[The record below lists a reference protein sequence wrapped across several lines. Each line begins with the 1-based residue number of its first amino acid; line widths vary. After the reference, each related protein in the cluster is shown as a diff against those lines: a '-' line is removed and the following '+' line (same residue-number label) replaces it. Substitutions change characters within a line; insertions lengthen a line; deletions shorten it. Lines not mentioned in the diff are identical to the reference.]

1 MNLFTD
7 KCKEWKKRSKLR
19 LLLLKLGISEDEMF
33 CNFIVQSSQ
42 PTQHSERQNVYP
54 SASFTDFVAFGLHLK
69 TCDNPDVKKYIFDCI
84 ESLRH
89 QISEINEFRVVIKSI
104 SASPFESKPIE
115 SLVLQ
120 FNKLNEEFIRQDIC
134 FSLLQEYFATIL
146 IRLKI
151 LDSFLQPLEF
161 ETTWEPWVHFC
172 SSSCQNENPTMSW
185 SLIPNNNTNV
195 TNSGSVYPIKS
206 FQTEDIQMQV
216 FLLQY

>member
-1 MNLFTD
+1 MQARQVKVDVGNL
-7 KCKEWKKRSKLR
+7 
-19 LLLLKLGISEDEMF
+19 ISY
-33 CNFIVQSSQ
+33 FIESVI
-42 PTQHSERQNVYP
+42 HLYLYERNVYP
-54 SASFTDFVAFGLHLK
+54 RASFTDFVAFGLHLK

-84 ESLRH
+84 ESLRP
-89 QISEINEFRVVIKSI
+89 QISEIDELRVVIKSI
-104 SASPFESKPIE
+104 SASPFESKPTE

-172 SSSCQNENPTMSW
+172 SSSYQNENPTMSW
-185 SLIPNNNTNV
+185 SLIPKNNTNV

>member
-1 MNLFTD
+1 MQARQVKVDVSNLV
-7 KCKEWKKRSKLR
+7 SY
-19 LLLLKLGISEDEMF
+19 
-33 CNFIVQSSQ
+33 FIESVI
-42 PTQHSERQNVYP
+42 HLYLYERNVYP
-54 SASFTDFVAFGLHLK
+54 RASFADFIAFGLHLK
-69 TCDNPDVKKYIFDCI
+69 TCNNPDVKKYIFDCI
-84 ESLRH
+84 ESLRP
-89 QISEINEFRVVIKSI
+89 QISEIDDSY
-104 SASPFESKPIE
+104 ESKPVE

-120 FNKLNEEFIRQDIC
+120 FNKLNAEFIRQDIC
-134 FSLLQEYFATIL
+134 FSLLQEYFAIIL

-172 SSSCQNENPTMSW
+172 SFSNQNENPTMSW
-185 SLIPNNNTNV
+185 SLIRNNNKNV